1 MMRDREIRVLVVE
14 DEAVVNELVQNQ
26 LVRLGYTVCGTAF
39 DGSEAVALVCEFEPD
54 VILMDL
60 QMPDPDTGRDDTLAG
75 LRAAYEIQ
83 ERCPTPIIL
92 LTAHESDELVR
103 MATEAGIG
111 AYLVKPV
118 MANNLDRAIIV
129 ALARFRDLMELRR
142 LNADLRSRNEELDAF
157 AHTVAHDLKSP
168 LVNLIGY
175 AELLEEDHGD
185 TLDPEIVTCLQS
197 IAKNGRKMDNIIEE
211 LLLLAGLRQ
220 TESVDIEAVNM
231 SAILKEVQERLADL
245 VRSHQAEIVMPDSWP
260 PALGYGPWIE
270 EVWANYISNAIKYG
284 GRPPRVELGA
294 SDVTEGY
301 VRFWVRDNGF
311 GMTDD
316 ERARL
321 FQPFTRLDQVRAKG
335 YGLGLSIVRR
345 IMERLAGQVGVESQL
360 GVGSTFSFDLPA
372 PGRRE

>member
-1 MMRDREIRVLVVE
+1 MMRDRQTRVLVVE

-26 LVRLGYTVCGTAF
+26 LSRLGYTVCGTAF
-39 DGSEAVALVCEFEPD
+39 DGAEAVALVSELQPD
-54 VILMDL
+54 VVLMDL

-75 LRAAYEIQ
+75 LRAAYTIQ
-83 ERCPTPIIL
+83 EKCPTPIIL

-129 ALARFRDLMELRR
+129 ALARFRDLVELRR
-142 LNADLRSRNEELDAF
+142 LNTDLRSRNEELDAF

-220 TESVDIEAVNM
+220 TESIDIESMNM
-231 SAILKEVQERLADL
+231 SAVLAEVQERLADL
-245 VRSHQAEIVMPDSWP
+245 IRSQQAEIIMPDSWP

-270 EVWANYISNAIKYG
+270 EVWVNYISNAIKYG

-294 SDVTEGY
+294 HEEPEGF

-311 GMTDD
+311 GMTD
-316 ERARL
+316 EEQARL
-321 FQPFTRLDQVRAKG
+321 FQPFSRLDQVRAKG

-372 PGRRE
+372 PGRRQ

>member
-1 MMRDREIRVLVVE
+1 MTRDRRIRVLVVE

-26 LVRLGYTVCGTAF
+26 LSRLGYTVCATAF
-39 DGSEAVALVCEFEPD
+39 DGPEAVALACELQPD

-75 LRAAYEIQ
+75 LRAAYAIQ
-83 ERCPTPIIL
+83 QECPTPIIL

-118 MANNLDRAIIV
+118 MGNNLDRAIIV
-129 ALARFRDLMELRR
+129 ALARFKDLIELRR
-142 LNADLRSRNEELDAF
+142 LNADLQARNEELDAF

-175 AELLEEDHGD
+175 AELLEEDHAD
-185 TLDPEIVTCLQS
+185 TLDPEIVACLQS

-220 TESVDIEAVNM
+220 TESVDIGPVDMATVIREAH
-231 SAILKEVQERLADL
+231 ARLADL
-245 VRSHQAEIVMPDSWP
+245 VISYQAKIISPDRWP
-260 PALGYGPWIE
+260 VAMGYGPWIE
-270 EVWANYISNAIKYG
+270 EVWVNYMSNAIKYG
-284 GRPPRVELGA
+284 GRPPHVELGA
-294 SDVTEGY
+294 KEEPEG
-301 VRFWVRDNGF
+301 VIRFWVRDNGL
-311 GMTDD
+311 GLTA
-316 ERARL
+316 EEQSRL

-345 IMERLAGQVGVESQL
+345 IMDRLSGQVFVESQV
-360 GVGSTFSFDLPA
+360 GDGSTFSFTLPSA
-372 PGRRE
+372 GQRG

>member
-1 MMRDREIRVLVVE
+1 MMRDRQTRVLVVE

-26 LVRLGYTVCGTAF
+26 LVRLGYTVCGAAF
-39 DGSEAVALVCEFEPD
+39 DGSEAVGLVCELEPD

-75 LRAAYEIQ
+75 LRAAYAIQ
-83 ERCPTPIIL
+83 EKCPTPIIL

-118 MANNLDRAIIV
+118 MGNNLDRAIIV

-142 LNADLRSRNEELDAF
+142 LNADLKSRNEELDAF

-185 TLDPEIVTCLQS
+185 TLDPEIVACLQS

-220 TESVDIEAVNM
+220 TESIEIESLNM
-231 SAILKEVQERLADL
+231 SGVLEEVRERIADL
-245 VRSHQAEIVMPDSWP
+245 VRSHQAEIVMQDRWP

-270 EVWANYISNAIKYG
+270 EVWVNYISNAIKYG

-294 SDVTEGY
+294 SEEPEGF

-311 GMTDD
+311 GMTD
-316 ERARL
+316 EELARL

-345 IMERLAGQVGVESQL
+345 IMERLGGRVGVESRL
-360 GVGSTFSFDLPA
+360 GAGSTFSFDLPFA
-372 PGRRE
+372 GRRE